1 MKDLNN
7 KIYLFP
13 FLLILVVL
21 LFMFLNTDAKDTY
34 SSSAQD
40 IRIRTGVDYNSLP
53 VYNTPE
59 GQQYAHSHENV
70 AMPVVSMNNSTDNRT
85 DALTGKSYRENS
97 YTSSSQPVFNDPE
110 VNRTTTYNS
119 GGGNSSS
126 AETFQTKRSGNMYSD
141 NEHEGGYSVGNLLS
155 KKNDRDN
162 IGSQV
167 LLADNL
173 ALIVTDPNQ
182 GMSNHQR
189 RTPGDPPEPPGGPV
203 GNGLWVLLLLSCG
216 YLYVIKKRNIK
227 SVEE

>member
-21 LFMFLNTDAKDTY
+21 LFMFFNTNAKDTH
-34 SSSAQD
+34 SLSIQD
-40 IRIRTGVDYNSLP
+40 LRIQNGIDYNSLP

-59 GQQYAHSHENV
+59 SQQHAQSHENV
-70 AMPVVSMNNSTDNRT
+70 VMPVVPMNNSTDNRT
-85 DALTGKSYRENS
+85 DVLARKSYREYS
-97 YTSSSQPVFNDPE
+97 CTSSSQPVFNDPE
-110 VNRTTTYNS
+110 VNRVTTHNS
-119 GGGNSSS
+119 GGANSSS
-126 AETFQTKRSGNMYSD
+126 AETFQSKRSGNMYSG
-141 NEHEGGYSVGNLLS
+141 NEDEGGYSVGNLLS

-173 ALIVTDPNQ
+173 ALTVTDPNQ

-203 GNGLWVLLLLSCG
+203 GNGLWVLLLFSCG

>member
-1 MKDLNN
+1 
-7 KIYLFP
+7 
-13 FLLILVVL
+13 
-21 LFMFLNTDAKDTY
+21 
-34 SSSAQD
+34 
-40 IRIRTGVDYNSLP
+40 
-53 VYNTPE
+53 
-59 GQQYAHSHENV
+59 
-70 AMPVVSMNNSTDNRT
+70 MPVVSMNNSTDNRT

-126 AETFQTKRSGNMYSD
+126 AETFQSKRSGNMYSD

-173 ALIVTDPNQ
+173 ALTVTDPNRVCPIIKEERQ
-182 GMSNHQR
+182 MDHPNHLA
-189 RTPGDPPEPPGGPV
+189 PV